1 MHTWKYGINLGLL
14 ETFKGTLIGGTCMS
28 CRDNDVIVLYSTL
41 LKYILIVW
49 PLCWNRPCRVRL
61 LAFAERV
68 YKNIAT
74 CSSTETSLSSC
85 RSCLS
90 RKHFTKLWNT
100 YFSIRKSLL
109 HLNSWPS
116 KTSLTYLC
124 PVRMEVWTCWRLV
137 EPLSPVYT
145 TLMMANSS
153 SSRCLRFKKFPHI
166 DGAIRRTYRG
176 QRDAK
181 SECAERGR
189 VIPILVQ
196 LFLPLNSD
204 VDD

>member
-1 MHTWKYGINLGLL
+1 M
-14 ETFKGTLIGGTCMS
+14 
-28 CRDNDVIVLYSTL
+28 
-41 LKYILIVW
+41 VW

-74 CSSTETSLSSC
+74 CSFTETSLSSR

-90 RKHFTKLWNT
+90 RKHLTKLWNT

-116 KTSLTYLC
+116 KISLTYSC
-124 PVRMEVWTCWRLV
+124 PVRMEVWIRWRLL
-137 EPLSPVYT
+137 EPLSPLYT
-145 TLMMANSS
+145 ASMMANSS

-166 DGAIRRTYRG
+166 DGATRRTNRG
-176 QRDAK
+176 QRRCKYQLNAPTVATWFKFSRSSSCPPTVTRMTDQL
-181 SECAERGR
+181 RHVLGR
-189 VIPILVQ
+189 HLHA
-196 LFLPLNSD
+196 
-204 VDD
+204 